1 MEHIRKRG
9 TSIDATDSEIG
20 IEANHVKRKVSQID
34 NLRHKFHEYQE
45 CHRKPNSI
53 TTVEESVL
61 SAEEGPK
68 RRKVSQ
74 IDVFRSKFL
83 AYANN
88 GSKGEAPNSFT
99 PLMEQ
104 VKGEDNDKENKAS
117 HSNSSPRAESS
128 DGEDLPRFSSSPPPH
143 LQVKNRDSD
152 GASKRE
158 NQKNAKKRSYPPQ
171 LTLGGVLQYCKLVT
185 LTLSR
190 MQGESWGIELVHVTV
205 TGSSSNGNKDS
216 KEDEKVV
223 YVQHNGDGQNSIVD
237 TSSIVDSSMDLINSS
252 GTSSRH
258 SPNSS
263 ESSEQEIASILTKTS
278 HSLMNGDKSTD
289 DMLQMVHK
297 QNLRRRIGVTQG
309 SGSNNFIMVAPD
321 PNQILSRPSS
331 ASPDRLIKP
340 LPQRPSSALAQ
351 WKKEGS
357 PQPRPGVRIVALT
370 EGGVAEAS
378 GELETDDLIIEVNK
392 MDDYIYDE
400 SLYFRDN
407 LPDPI
412 LMQDVS
418 TSWLAIVLIS
428 RYKIALS
435 ICFNHL
441 GASINEY
448 RNIVQGT
455 RCFSKTINPQAYH
468 GPLS

>member
-9 TSIDATDSEIG
+9 TSIDALDLEIG
-20 IEANHVKRKVSQID
+20 HEANHVKRKISQID

-45 CHRKPNSI
+45 FQRKPNSR
-53 TTVEESVL
+53 TAVEESVL
-61 SAEEGPK
+61 SAEEVPK
-68 RRKVSQ
+68 KRKVSQ
-74 IDVFRSKFL
+74 IDLFRSKFL
-83 AYANN
+83 AYANYA
-88 GSKGEAPNSFT
+88 SKGEAPNSFT

-104 VKGEDNDKENKAS
+104 VKGDDNDKENKAS
-117 HSNSSPRAESS
+117 LSNSSPRAESS

-143 LQVKNRDSD
+143 LRVKNKDSD
-152 GASKRE
+152 EASNRE
-158 NQKNAKKRSYPPQ
+158 NQKNARKRSHPPQ
-171 LTLGGVLQYCKLVT
+171 LTLGSVLQYCKLVT

-190 MQGESWGIELVHVTV
+190 MQGEGWGIELVHVTV

-216 KEDEKVV
+216 KENEKVV
-223 YVQHNGDGQNSIVD
+223 YVQHNGDGQNSIVN

-252 GTSSRH
+252 ETSSRY

-278 HSLMNGDKSTD
+278 HSLTNGDKSTD

-297 QNLRRRIGVTQG
+297 QNLRRRMGVTQG
-309 SGSNNFIMVAPD
+309 LGSIDFIKVAPD
-321 PNQILSRPSS
+321 PNQILSRPGS
-331 ASPDRLIKP
+331 ASPDRPINP

-378 GELETDDLIIEVNK
+378 GQLETDDLIIEVNK
-392 MDDYIYDE
+392 MDNYTY
-400 SLYFRDN
+400 
-407 LPDPI
+407 DPI

-418 TSWLAIVLIS
+418 TYWLANKEFKQPRRLRHIKRHFNLN
-428 RYKIALS
+428 
-435 ICFNHL
+435 IC
-441 GASINEY
+441 AMA
-448 RNIVQGT
+448 
-455 RCFSKTINPQAYH
+455 TILRSLLFACILNC
-468 GPLS
+468 